1 MNVSA
6 VRLAEVRALTI
17 AESFTTTETARLLGV
32 SGSTVTRRR
41 AKRTLYAFRYGTR
54 WRFAAWQ
61 VSTAAAIPGI
71 NELAPAIPPSMHPA
85 FVRGLMLAPRRQLV
99 DGDELK
105 SPRDFL
111 IEGGDP
117 ARIIALFEALDAL

>member
-1 MNVSA
+1 MVSA
-6 VRLAEVRALTI
+6 ARLAEIRAVTI
-17 AESFTTTETARLLGV
+17 AESFTTAETAQLLSV
-32 SGSTVTRRR
+32 SESTVRRRR
-41 AKRTLYAFRYGTR
+41 AKRSLYAFPNGTK

-61 VSTAAAIPGI
+61 FSMAATIPGI
-71 NELAPAIPPSMHPA
+71 GELSPAIPPTMHPA

-117 ARIIALFEALDAL
+117 GRIVALFEALDAL

>member
-1 MNVSA
+1 MVSA
-6 VRLAEVRALTI
+6 ARLAEIRAVTI
-17 AESFTTTETARLLGV
+17 AESLTTTETARLLGV
-32 SGSTVTRRR
+32 SESTVRRQR
-41 AKRTLYAFRYGTR
+41 VERTLYTFPNEGR
-54 WRFAAWQ
+54 WRFAVWQ
-61 VSTAAAIPGI
+61 FSTAATIPGI
-71 NELAPAIPPSMHPA
+71 EELAPAIPASMHPA

-117 ARIIALFEALDAL
+117 ARIIAILEALDAL